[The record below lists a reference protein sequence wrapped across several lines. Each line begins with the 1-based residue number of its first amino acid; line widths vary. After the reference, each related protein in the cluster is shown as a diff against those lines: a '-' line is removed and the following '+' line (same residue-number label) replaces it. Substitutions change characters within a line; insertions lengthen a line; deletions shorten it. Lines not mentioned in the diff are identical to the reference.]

1 MVISR
6 KMYQLLFSKI
16 KHLYRKYD
24 WFTLLLVLLSLHVLS
39 AALLLYFDY
48 ETFAQDTWPKTLWKG
63 TWWFFVTA
71 TTVGYGDIVP
81 VTVPGQIVAIFD
93 MIFGIGLMA
102 TIIGAGTDKFIE
114 RRKLRV
120 RGLRQLKLKN
130 HIVVLGGGAKK
141 KVDKLIREIRNDHLY
156 CKTDIVICS
165 DAYDENPFS
174 EDIEFVRGAI
184 GSEDVMERACVKE
197 AGFIIIY
204 GYTDEETILT
214 TLAVDELNRA
224 AFTSVYI
231 RDRTNIRHIERINKA
246 RVAHRFID
254 GRHYPRIRV
263 ITRLNDL
270 MLAREIANPDLSA
283 ALLLLMDT
291 TSGSTFYSIQA
302 WPGLD
307 KHISI
312 PRVRQMLRATD
323 AHALLVGLKREED
336 GSIVMNPAED
346 VDVCPNDI
354 LFVIAQHRP
363 VVDWVSMIHGRET
376 V

>member
-1 MVISR
+1 
-6 KMYQLLFSKI
+6 MYQLLLSKI

-24 WFTLLLVLLSLHVLS
+24 WFTLIVVLLSLHMLS

-48 ETFAQDTWPKTLWKG
+48 ETFAQETLARTLWKG

-81 VTVPGQIVAIFD
+81 TTVPGQVVAIFD

-102 TIIGAGTDKFIE
+102 TFIGAGTDRFLE

-120 RGLRQLKLKN
+120 RGLKQLQLNN

-141 KVDKLIREIRNDHLY
+141 KVDKLIGEIRNDHLY

-165 DAYDENPFS
+165 DAYEENPFS
-174 EDIEFVRGAI
+174 DDIEFVRGPI
-184 GSEDVMERACVKE
+184 GSDDVLERACVKE
-197 AGFIIIY
+197 AGFVIIY
-204 GYTDEETILT
+204 GYTDDETILT
-214 TLAVDELNRA
+214 TLTVDEMNRP

-231 RDRTNIRHIERINKA
+231 RDRSNIKHIDRINKA

-307 KHISI
+307 KQISI
-312 PRVRQMLRATD
+312 PLVRQMLRVTD
-323 AHALLVGLKREED
+323 AHALLVGLKRDED
-336 GSIVMNPAED
+336 GSIIMNPEED
-346 VDVCPNDI
+346 LHVYPNDL
-354 LFVIAQHRP
+354 LFVIAHHRP
-363 VVDWVSMIHGRET
+363 DVDWVSMIQQVHE
-376 V
+376 